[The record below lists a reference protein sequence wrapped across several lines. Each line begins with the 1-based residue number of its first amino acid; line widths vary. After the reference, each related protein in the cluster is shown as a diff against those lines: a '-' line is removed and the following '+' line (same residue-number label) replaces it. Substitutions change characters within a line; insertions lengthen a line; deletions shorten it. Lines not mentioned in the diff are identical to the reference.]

1 MEEVVAEEE
10 AAVVVVTIVVDVE
23 DKVVDVDE
31 VASVTTIIHMV
42 VEVEAVVDAAVD
54 ITLTVEVFLPVVGTV
69 VSPTTNGTTCPQLN
83 ASKFTR
89 IVATPAAL
97 TVKMTKL

>member
-1 MEEVVAEEE
+1 MAEEE
-10 AAVVVVTIVVDVE
+10 AAVVAVTIAE
-23 DKVVDVDE
+23 DAEDM
-31 VASVTTIIHMV
+31 VADAAEAASITNTIHMV
-42 VEVEAVVDAAVD
+42 VEVEAVEDAAVD
-54 ITLTVEVFLPVVGTV
+54 ITLTVEIFLPVVATA
-69 VSPTTNGTTCPQLN
+69 VSLTTNSTTCPQLN